1 MRRALGTPFRLH
13 PLGFIACTLL
23 TEGRLKLRLHYWPAL
38 GGVQQSLDCQIHDH
52 LFEFKSWVLSG
63 TVENVEYAKSAFGT
77 EHSVYKAE
85 YRDDQSI
92 LAKTGELL
100 RLEEKS
106 RTAFEKGM
114 SYSVSSGTLHETV
127 RIGAEPAL
135 TVLIAKD
142 VSDSAPLVLGPKTG
156 LDRYVYTR
164 SIVEEALAE
173 RLLAAA

>member
-1 MRRALGTPFRLH
+1 MRRALGIPLRLH

-23 TEGRLKLRLHYWPAL
+23 TEGSLKLRLHLWPAH
-38 GGVQQSLDCQIHDH
+38 GGIQQSPDCQIHDH

-63 TVENVEYAKSAFGT
+63 TVENVEYQKNASGI

-92 LAKTGELL
+92 LTKTGELI

-106 RTAFEKGM
+106 RTAYETGM

-127 RIGAEPAL
+127 RIGAEPAC
-135 TVLIAKD
+135 TVLVAKD
-142 VSDSAPLVLGPKTG
+142 VSDSAPLVLGPCAG

-173 RLLAAA
+173 RLVAAP